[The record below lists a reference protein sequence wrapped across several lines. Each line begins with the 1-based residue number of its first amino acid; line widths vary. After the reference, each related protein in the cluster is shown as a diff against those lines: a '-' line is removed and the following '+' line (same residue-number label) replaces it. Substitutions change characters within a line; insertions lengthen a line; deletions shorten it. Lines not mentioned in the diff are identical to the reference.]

1 MQNINNFY
9 KFASEDETMTNFQR
23 KYGIH
28 NTLAPT
34 HNRRHRKYARLA
46 NFSLPVG
53 GIIDDPIELEPAH
66 TTTEGTQPYK
76 YSAKE
81 LDRENGLD
89 LYDSQARHYDP
100 IIPRTTT
107 MDPLAEKYYSLSPY
121 TWCAANPI
129 NLIDLDGRRP
139 TLIEAALMAKAAYG
153 ESVKLKGGWSLYYSR
168 ESKSGLKYAVFS
180 RSINDKTEYTVATA
194 GTDLTSIKDW
204 ENNIT
209 QLFGKSKQYAESV
222 DLANIFIENH
232 EGEEVTFVGH
242 SLGGGLAA
250 ANALYTN
257 CEAITFNSA
266 YLSKSTISAFN
277 LDLSRGKRI
286 TNYTVNGEILA
297 DVQSSMVNLVRIGK
311 QINLNYSNSV
321 GEQILSKCLNVIL
334 PSTFVGTEMI
344 DKVKRHSI
352 DAVIRSIKQ

>member
-53 GIIDDPIELEPAH
+53 GVIDDPIEIEPAY
-66 TTTEGTQPYK
+66 TATEGTQPYK

-81 LDRENGLD
+81 LDRKNGLD

-107 MDPLAEKYYSLSPY
+107 IDPLAEKYYSLSPY

-168 ESKSGLKYAVFS
+168 ESKSGLKYAV
-180 RSINDKTEYTVATA
+180 
-194 GTDLTSIKDW
+194 
-204 ENNIT
+204 
-209 QLFGKSKQYAESV
+209 
-222 DLANIFIENH
+222 
-232 EGEEVTFVGH
+232 
-242 SLGGGLAA
+242 
-250 ANALYTN
+250 
-257 CEAITFNSA
+257 
-266 YLSKSTISAFN
+266 
-277 LDLSRGKRI
+277 
-286 TNYTVNGEILA
+286 
-297 DVQSSMVNLVRIGK
+297 
-311 QINLNYSNSV
+311 
-321 GEQILSKCLNVIL
+321 
-334 PSTFVGTEMI
+334 
-344 DKVKRHSI
+344 
-352 DAVIRSIKQ
+352 IRSIKQ